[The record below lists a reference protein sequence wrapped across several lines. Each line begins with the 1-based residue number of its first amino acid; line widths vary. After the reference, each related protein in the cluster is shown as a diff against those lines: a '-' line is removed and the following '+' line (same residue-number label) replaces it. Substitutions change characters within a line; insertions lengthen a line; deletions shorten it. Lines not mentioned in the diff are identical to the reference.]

1 MEGDK
6 YSRVKIMTN
15 DLTVSDK
22 AWHTTIKDSA
32 LVLTK
37 TKTSQNNMVK

>member
-1 MEGDK
+1 MEGDNC
-6 YSRVKIMTN
+6 SRVMTN
-15 DLTVSDK
+15 DLTVTDK
-22 AWHTTIKDSA
+22 AWYTTIKDSA